1 MKFAVDVG
9 ALKAVLHRACEVI
22 ERKTNIPILG
32 NILIQVEGAT
42 VSITSTDLNRWFVE
56 RTPVAL
62 DAVAGSITAPGRML
76 HDIASKLP
84 AEGQLTAELD
94 DTTLVLRCG
103 RSRFKLLT
111 LPPTDFPAPEFATGA
126 PRFQITS
133 ANLRR
138 LIARTGFAMCND
150 ASRYYLNGLHIH
162 QENGRLRGV
171 ATDGHRLARV
181 DVDIELNGVS
191 SFPGVI
197 LPRDTVLILDRL
209 FGKSD
214 EPISIELTPTACK
227 VSDNSR
233 MLISKLIDGTFP
245 DYKRV
250 IPDNPNVL
258 KADARDLHD
267 TIDRVGT
274 VVEDGRGIKLS
285 FNDNSVVISTTTRAD
300 QVGAASE
307 ELEVQFE
314 SWLDIVDIAVNPRF
328 ALDIIDRLDCEI
340 ADIRLKTAG
349 DPILFVDQDA
359 VFVVMPMRA

>member
-1 MKFAVDVG
+1 MKFAVGVDAFE
-9 ALKAVLHRACEVI
+9 ALLHRACEVVERKI
-22 ERKTNIPILG
+22 ERSIPILG
-32 NILIQVEGAT
+32 NVLIEVEGAT
-42 VSITSTDLNRWFVE
+42 VSVTATDLNRWFVE
-56 RTPVAL
+56 RMPVAL
-62 DAVAGSITAPGRML
+62 DAIAGSTTVPGRML
-76 HDIASKLP
+76 HDIARKLQG
-84 AEGQLTAELD
+84 ELTAELED
-94 DTTLVLRCG
+94 DTTLILRAG

-111 LPPTDFPAPEFATGA
+111 LPPADFPAPEFATGA
-126 PRFQITS
+126 PGFQITS

-138 LIARTGFAMCND
+138 LIARAGFAMCND
-150 ASRYYLNGLHIH
+150 AARYYLNGLHIH

-181 DVDIELNGVS
+181 DVDIELNGAS
-191 SFPGVI
+191 SFPSVI
-197 LPRDTVLILDRL
+197 IPRDTVLILDRL
-209 FGKSD
+209 FGKSA
-214 EPISIELTPTACK
+214 EPIVVELRPTACK

-233 MLISKLIDGTFP
+233 MLITKLIDGTFP

-258 KADARDLHD
+258 KADVRNLHD

-285 FNDNSVVISTTTRAD
+285 LNDDSVVISAATRAD

-314 SWLDIVDIAVNPRF
+314 SVLDIGVNPRF
-328 ALDIIDRLDCEI
+328 VLDIIDRLDCEI
-340 ADIRLKTAG
+340 ADIRLKTEG